1 MTKPLNVAVIAGS
14 TRPGRR
20 SQGVARWVLEHARA
34 REDGVTFELIDLAA
48 QALPVFDEPLPPAY
62 GQYEQPHTRRWA
74 QTIARFDAFVF
85 VTPEYNRSVPGVLKN
100 AIDFL
105 YREWHDKA
113 AGFVSYGMDAG
124 GARASE
130 HLRLILGELQVAD
143 VRRTVA
149 LSLADD
155 FDDTAFAPLPHRAG
169 ELDLLLEQLLRWGGA
184 LRSLR

>member
-1 MTKPLNVAVIAGS
+1 MTEPLNIAVITGS

-20 SQGVARWVLEHARA
+20 SEGVARWVLERA
-34 REDGVTFELIDLAA
+34 QDYDAGFELIDLAE
-48 QALPVFDEPLPPAY
+48 QDLPVFDEPLPPAY
-62 GQYEQPHTRRWA
+62 GQYEQPHTRRWSE
-74 QTIARFDAFVF
+74 TIARFDAFVF
-85 VTPEYNRSVPGVLKN
+85 ITPEYNRSVPGVLKN

-149 LSLADD
+149 LSLDGD
-155 FDDTAFAPLPHRAG
+155 FDETAFTPLPHREQ
-169 ELDLLLEQLLRWGGA
+169 ELDLMLEQLLRWGGA
-184 LRSLR
+184 LRALR